1 VKCGSSAKRRRSEK
15 GLPVLEGERR
25 SDAGDPIRPRLCQ
38 EAERDLRELRI
49 TLPHLAGL
57 GERIDDFAIAVDRRG
72 ERPFG
77 LQIAVEG
84 ERAARGQ
91 HERLR
96 GELEFVELEGAAVA
110 PRGARMS
117 GGAAHKPTSLRAELL
132 RTVASPLTRHR
143 VAQFQSPMRP
153 TCFRRCW
160 QAGRKMMP
168 GGEMEYQGGSTS
180 TFVLLSR

>member
-57 GERIDDFAIAVDRRG
+57 GERIDDFAMAA

-77 LQIAVEG
+77 LQIAVES
-84 ERAARGQ
+84 ERAARGE

-96 GELEFVELEGAAVA
+96 GKLAFGELEGAAVA
-110 PRGARMS
+110 PLAVER
-117 GGAAHKPTSLRAELL
+117 L
-132 RTVASPLTRHR
+132 
-143 VAQFQSPMRP
+143 
-153 TCFRRCW
+153 
-160 QAGRKMMP
+160 AGR
-168 GGEMEYQGGSTS
+168 
-180 TFVLLSR
+180 SRRDLAFDLGV